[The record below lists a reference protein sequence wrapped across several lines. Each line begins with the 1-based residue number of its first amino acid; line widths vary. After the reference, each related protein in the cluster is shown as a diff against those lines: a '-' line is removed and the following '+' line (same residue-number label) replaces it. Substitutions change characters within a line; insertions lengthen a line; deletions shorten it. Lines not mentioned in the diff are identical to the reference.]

1 MAEHE
6 SVYSCQQLVNHFL
19 FPLSFWQSKQEQQ
32 KQKKENC
39 MVHFKVKKHSFSPPA
54 KGALY
59 PSRLFS
65 ERDWELRSS
74 KDMSA
79 FP

>member
-1 MAEHE
+1 
-6 SVYSCQQLVNHFL
+6 
-19 FPLSFWQSKQEQQ
+19 
-32 KQKKENC
+32 
-39 MVHFKVKKHSFSPPA
+39 MVHFKVKKHSFPPPA
-54 KGALY
+54 RGALY

-79 FP
+79 FPKTEWSDADISLSLLKAKSVHLKESRAALASSKPPAP